1 MTPVDNRVRLEASF
15 IVLVGLLGEEKCDTR
30 LLEIRVRLEASF
42 VVLVGLL
49 GEEKCGKQTSA
60 GCPDCSQS
68 KNATHFVTYETT
80 KETKSKQN
88 TDCLLNESV
97 TLFLTQETNQNNERC
112 ASNRTRLF
120 TKRMSHF
127 SSPKRPTKTTKNA
140 SNQTR

>member
-30 LLEIRVRLEASF
+30 LLENRVRLEASF

-68 KNATHFVTYETT
+68 KNATHFVTYET
-80 KETKSKQN
+80 
-88 TDCLLNESV
+88 
-97 TLFLTQETNQNNERC
+97 NER
-112 ASNRTRLF
+112 NQIQTKHRLF
-120 TKRMSHF
+120 VKRKCHTF
-127 SSPKRPTKTTKNA
+127 PHPRDQPKQREM
-140 SNQTR
+140 RF